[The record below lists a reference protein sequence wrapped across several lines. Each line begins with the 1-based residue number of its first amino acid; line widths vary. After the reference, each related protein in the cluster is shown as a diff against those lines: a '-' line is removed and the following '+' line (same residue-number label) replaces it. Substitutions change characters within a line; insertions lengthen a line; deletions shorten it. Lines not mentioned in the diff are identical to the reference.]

1 VSARRS
7 ARVVS
12 GQPSAKARTARTPS
26 PGKKLPRVPKGKRA
40 GFFEDPGVDQLFAIA
55 TALTAEV
62 SVLAERLRTLEGVL
76 RGRKVLGE
84 SAIEDYVI
92 DDAESAERA
101 VERERLIERVFQV
114 LEAYAARDAAAADS
128 GGRLHGR

>member
-1 VSARRS
+1 MSARRP
-7 ARVVS
+7 ARVA
-12 GQPSAKARTARTPS
+12 PSQRSANARTAKTPPS
-26 PGKKLPRVPKGKRA
+26 GKKLPRVPKGKRA
-40 GFFEDPGVDQLFAIA
+40 RFFEDPGVDQLFAIA

-92 DDAESAERA
+92 DDAELAERA

-114 LEAYAARDAAAADS
+114 LEAYSDR
-128 GGRLHGR
+128 G